1 MAKPFNDID
10 AQSLDDLIK
19 RVIEAKEN
27 NLALS
32 ADDYQLLLDA
42 LLTLTTTQNK
52 LADHGITVHKLRKLL
67 GIEKSSEKQSDL
79 CNAQK
84 KTTSKKSK
92 KPKTQDEDF
101 TQVKPVIIKHAL
113 NEINKGDSCPECLK
127 GKVYKVEPGSLLRIT
142 GQTPFTPRAGSNF
155 NH

>member
-42 LLTLTTTQNK
+42 LLTLTTTQNTF
-52 LADHGITVHKLRKLL
+52 LNMDSKLL
-67 GIEKSSEKQSDL
+67 KHYISHFNHTKKHEKSK
-79 CNAQK
+79 
-84 KTTSKKSK
+84 
-92 KPKTQDEDF
+92 
-101 TQVKPVIIKHAL
+101 
-113 NEINKGDSCPECLK
+113 
-127 GKVYKVEPGSLLRIT
+127 
-142 GQTPFTPRAGSNF
+142 NF
-155 NH
+155 AVSY